1 MLEAVAAGRLPSG
14 AYAGSVKYAGFT
26 SRLGWVVFFSVG
38 SNDFLTGRF
47 GEQFTGPTPVEW
59 VVAALH
65 SILAEPHFGDINT
78 YLEEN
83 NMKVRKK
90 ISEVMVISCE
100 KIMPL
105 PAILDK
111 AYPCCPLDELEFQLS
126 DNELYDAYREQQKIF
141 LFQDAER
148 HLEFVVFG
156 TEREALDDEAEAAE
170 LSSFQEQ
177 YGFSYEDA
185 TDPDSNFYILDE
197 AVDRFQDEQDCNLPE
212 NDVWENIIR
221 NILSELAV

>member
-1 MLEAVAAGRLPSG
+1 
-14 AYAGSVKYAGFT
+14 
-26 SRLGWVVFFSVG
+26 
-38 SNDFLTGRF
+38 
-47 GEQFTGPTPVEW
+47 
-59 VVAALH
+59 
-65 SILAEPHFGDINT
+65 
-78 YLEEN
+78 
-83 NMKVRKK
+83 MKVRKK

-141 LFQDAER
+141 LLQDADR
-148 HLEFVVFG
+148 HLELVVFG
-156 TEREALDDEAEAAE
+156 TEREALDEEAEAAE

-185 TDPDSNFYILDE
+185 TNPVSYTHLT
-197 AVDRFQDEQDCNLPE
+197 LPT
-212 NDVWENIIR
+212 NSRV
-221 NILSELAV
+221 